1 MFLLPWAPKRGT
13 LWFMALS
20 QRGAIQGGA
29 AEVWVGQLPQTTPR
43 GSATVY
49 NNGTSK
55 RGLDQLGAAIAQ
67 W

>member
-1 MFLLPWAPKRGT
+1 
-13 LWFMALS
+13 MALS